1 MKNQYIQFWK
11 FETLLIN
18 SIPDILDKYG
28 LSFESVNSN
37 EIIFKNPYISIT
49 ISDRYGEFSISIS
62 NNKKT
67 KTLNELI
74 FEKYPNY
81 IDVIKKYPENKIFKL
96 SINDFNDYDKYF
108 KYLVKTSFDFLDKN
122 FPNLF
127 MGIL

>member
-11 FETLLIN
+11 FETLLKN
-18 SIPDILDKYG
+18 SIPDILEKYE

-49 ISDRYGEFSISIS
+49 ISDRYGEFSINIS
-62 NNKKT
+62 NNKKA

-74 FEKYPNY
+74 FEKHPNY
-81 IDVIKKYPENKIFKL
+81 IDIIKKYPENKIFKL
-96 SINDFNDYDKYF
+96 SINDFNDYDNYF

-127 MGIL
+127 IGIL